1 MWQLDIGTASAIR
14 ISLVLLI
21 IAFCYRYDHYIFS
34 GANATRPMSFDAH
47 YRAYK
52 QLWERVGKKTTKVTH
67 CHRSSTPLRLQ
78 QANAAD
84 AQIAHLALWIKD
96 TQHVHY
102 QTLHSPQVLAKEAG
116 FADERSYYL
125 WRAELDPQKL
135 VPDLWTSIFQDIDE
149 QLGKIEEVSD
159 IYIYKH
165 DDAYSSDVVCFL
177 RHILNKRFYWQ
188 AT

>member
-1 MWQLDIGTASAIR
+1 MDIGTASAIR
-14 ISLVLLI
+14 TSLVLLI

-125 WRAELDPQKL
+125 
-135 VPDLWTSIFQDIDE
+135 
-149 QLGKIEEVSD
+149 
-159 IYIYKH
+159 
-165 DDAYSSDVVCFL
+165 
-177 RHILNKRFYWQ
+177 
-188 AT
+188 

>member
-1 MWQLDIGTASAIR
+1 MWQLDIGTALAIR

-52 QLWERVGKKTTKVTH
+52 QLWERVGKKTMKVTH

-159 IYIYKH
+159 IYIYINMMMLI
-165 DDAYSSDVVCFL
+165 AMTWCASF
-177 RHILNKRFYWQ
+177 
-188 AT
+188 ATS